1 MCACWSEI
9 LLLVNLNDNKGIW
22 FDFSEFVKYIHA
34 VKSLQVLMKIYFKI
48 CNMYQ
53 WIYLFWL
60 NFFFVS
66 GSSRNYGNDNY
77 GNGNYYWES
86 FRFVVDF
93 RHFYASPFIVCVLS
107 VRTVLNVCYFMTP
120 SFPLCFNYGF
130 FFIMCIK
137 HKMQCFSHVIFC
149 SHKN

>member
-1 MCACWSEI
+1 MILCACWSEI
-9 LLLVNLNDNKGIW
+9 LLLVNLNDNLGIW

-93 RHFYASPFIVCVLS
+93 RHFYASPFIHRVCTLRQNSVKCMLFYDTLLS
-107 VRTVLNVCYFMTP
+107 FM
-120 SFPLCFNYGF
+120 F
-130 FFIMCIK
+130 
-137 HKMQCFSHVIFC
+137 
-149 SHKN
+149 